1 MTKHFLG
8 RLPSFSWSYIRI
20 WSLSH
25 SLSMQWPTY
34 LVMAETLAARLSSPA
49 RLMATWDIRNAAALT
64 CGNRS
69 GANCRLARAIEGTCG
84 SDLPGSIAAG
94 ELVSSTMPSG
104 KPKPS
109 SWMKIVAQQT
119 TTLCSFTFMP
129 MF

>member
-49 RLMATWDIRNAAALT
+49 RLVATWGMWNAAALT
-64 CGNRS
+64 CRIWC
-69 GANCRLARAIEGTCG
+69 GANCRLARAIQGPCG
-84 SDLPGSIAAG
+84 SDLPSSIAAG
-94 ELVSSTMPSG
+94 
-104 KPKPS
+104 
-109 SWMKIVAQQT
+109 
-119 TTLCSFTFMP
+119 
-129 MF
+129 